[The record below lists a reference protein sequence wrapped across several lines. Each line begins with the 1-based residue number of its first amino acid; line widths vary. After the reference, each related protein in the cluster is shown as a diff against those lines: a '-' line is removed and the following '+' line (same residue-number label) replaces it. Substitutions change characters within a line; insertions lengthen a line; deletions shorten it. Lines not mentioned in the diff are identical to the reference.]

1 MHFSAKRESSFGFA
15 GLSALFYLAVFRGPT
30 PSPAHTPTHPR
41 PHTHT
46 HTHTQTHFSRL
57 STQNKKSSPRSFLPS
72 LPSPPIPSP
81 LLRPSSTTTK
91 GGEAHDDTHTH
102 TRTLIFI
109 HICQLLR
116 GLSLMRKN
124 RLLSTNPS
132 CCQNCVLIM
141 FFWHILLML
150 PEVNFSVHRVQNR
163 VSQKIRDFCSESC
176 HCYCSLYFHSSDC
189 IYMRFFMEQ
198 NMDLLAGK
206 GRKRK
211 AKEEAHAGPAFFL
224 DELNQ
229 DLLERVLSCLPASS
243 FFRLSSV
250 CKRWRSV
257 ATSETFHIACSQIL
271 RREPWFLMVDHDL
284 DQFIVF
290 DTSERNWKS
299 LNHQTHIPQSH
310 SCKPI
315 PVAASGGLVCY
326 RTDSGNFLVFNLLTG
341 SCREL
346 PPGSPD
352 GESQTLHA
360 IAMYSSPTYPS
371 SFKIILVLGKSP
383 NLAFRIFDSTRSTWE
398 DEVMLIQKGESSSE
412 SHIAGDEII
421 YFLSKAGD
429 VVATNMQRSAS
440 KQYSSVLIMENGELV
455 IYFLSESGT
464 VVACNLAQKTFFE
477 YPRFLPIYF
486 EYSIDVV
493 ECKGEMLVVVLS
505 EFLETASLR
514 VWKFSK
520 ESQSWQQVA
529 AMPPSM
535 SHEFYGQKMDINC
548 TGCQEI
554 IFICASSSECSR
566 HIMFDMA
573 VDEWVELPKCYVDG
587 KAKEFTAAISFEPR
601 PEATV

>member
-46 HTHTQTHFSRL
+46 HTQTHFSRL

-72 LPSPPIPSP
+72 LPSPPPSS

-102 TRTLIFI
+102 SHSHFDLYPYLPTPPYIFLLTLRSASRF
-109 HICQLLR
+109 LWAV
-116 GLSLMRKN
+116 MVFWF
-124 RLLSTNPS
+124 
-132 CCQNCVLIM
+132 VLW
-141 FFWHILLML
+141 FLTDCFG
-150 PEVNFSVHRVQNR
+150 F
-163 VSQKIRDFCSESC
+163 
-176 HCYCSLYFHSSDC
+176 YCGSIERYQ
-189 IYMRFFMEQ
+189 MEQ

-211 AKEEAHAGPAFFL
+211 AKEEAHTGPAFFL

-440 KQYSSVLIMENGELV
+440 KQYSSVLIMENGEQV

>member
-1 MHFSAKRESSFGFA
+1 
-15 GLSALFYLAVFRGPT
+15 
-30 PSPAHTPTHPR
+30 
-41 PHTHT
+41 
-46 HTHTQTHFSRL
+46 
-57 STQNKKSSPRSFLPS
+57 
-72 LPSPPIPSP
+72 
-81 LLRPSSTTTK
+81 
-91 GGEAHDDTHTH
+91 
-102 TRTLIFI
+102 
-109 HICQLLR
+109 
-116 GLSLMRKN
+116 
-124 RLLSTNPS
+124 
-132 CCQNCVLIM
+132 
-141 FFWHILLML
+141 
-150 PEVNFSVHRVQNR
+150 
-163 VSQKIRDFCSESC
+163 
-176 HCYCSLYFHSSDC
+176 
-189 IYMRFFMEQ
+189 MEQ

-211 AKEEAHAGPAFFL
+211 AKEEAHTGPAFFL

-440 KQYSSVLIMENGELV
+440 KQYSSVLIMENGEQV

-464 VVACNLAQKTFFE
+464 VVACNLAQKTYFE

-573 VDEWVELPKCYVDG
+573 VNEWVEVPKCYVDG

-601 PEATV
+601 PEATVIQVGSPLEKEMVIGEP

>member
-1 MHFSAKRESSFGFA
+1 
-15 GLSALFYLAVFRGPT
+15 
-30 PSPAHTPTHPR
+30 
-41 PHTHT
+41 
-46 HTHTQTHFSRL
+46 
-57 STQNKKSSPRSFLPS
+57 
-72 LPSPPIPSP
+72 
-81 LLRPSSTTTK
+81 
-91 GGEAHDDTHTH
+91 
-102 TRTLIFI
+102 
-109 HICQLLR
+109 
-116 GLSLMRKN
+116 
-124 RLLSTNPS
+124 
-132 CCQNCVLIM
+132 
-141 FFWHILLML
+141 
-150 PEVNFSVHRVQNR
+150 
-163 VSQKIRDFCSESC
+163 
-176 HCYCSLYFHSSDC
+176 
-189 IYMRFFMEQ
+189 MEQ
-198 NMDLLAGK
+198 NMDLLAGT

-211 AKEEAHAGPAFFL
+211 AKEEAHTGPAFFL

-229 DLLERVLSCLPASS
+229 DLLERVLSWLPASS

-257 ATSETFHIACSQIL
+257 ATSETFHIACSQIP

-326 RTDSGNFLVFNLLTG
+326 RMDSGNFLVFNLLTG

-346 PPGSPD
+346 PPGSLD

-360 IAMYSSPTYPS
+360 IAIDSSPTYPS

-440 KQYSSVLIMENGELV
+440 KQYSSVLITENGEQV

-548 TGCQEI
+548 TGCQEM

-566 HIMFDMA
+566 HIMFNMA
-573 VDEWVELPKCYVDG
+573 VDEWVELPKCYVAG